1 MGQMN
6 VIRVARAYITSRL
19 ESIQIPEISWK
30 TITLML
36 LNVSEMIKR
45 FLKKKENHFIE
56 TSVTFIFFLSFLQ

>member
-45 FLKKKENHFIE
+45 FQKKEKKIILLKQV
-56 TSVTFIFFLSFLQ
+56 SRSSSF

>member
-19 ESIQIPEISWK
+19 ESIQIPEISWE

-45 FLKKKENHFIE
+45 FQKKKKIILLKQV
-56 TSVTFIFFLSFLQ
+56 SRSSSF